1 MPVVL
6 LRHTPD
12 PERVV
17 ALAAR
22 LCYSARTV
30 SELDKGLEDAEI
42 DSLLGLLLRQGHTS
56 PFEHASFTFG
66 IEASRACF
74 NQLVRHRIASY
85 SQQSQRYV
93 KADKLSCVTP
103 PTVARDPAALTVVT
117 QATEQARLA
126 YTELLKMGIPKE
138 DARYVLPVGALSR
151 LVATFNAR
159 SLHNLFGLRCCERAQ
174 WEIRDITRE
183 MLCLAREVA
192 PRLFARAG
200 APCEVLGVC
209 REGAMSCGKLA
220 RMRAAGRTGGG

>member
-17 ALAAR
+17 ALGAR
-22 LCYSARTV
+22 ICYSARTV
-30 SELDKGLEDAEI
+30 SELESELDDDEVA
-42 DSLLGLLLRQGHTS
+42 SLLSLLLRQGHTS

-66 IEASRACF
+66 IEGSRACL

-93 KADKLSCVTP
+93 RADNLECVRP
-103 PTVARDPAALTVVT
+103 PSVAGSDAA
-117 QATEQARLA
+117 QAIMDESVEQARRA
-126 YTELLKMGIPKE
+126 YGELLRLGIPKE
-138 DARYVLPVGALSR
+138 DARYVLPVGAVSR

-159 SLHNLFGLRCCERAQ
+159 SLHNVFELRCCERAQ
-174 WEIRDITRE
+174 WEIRDIARE
-183 MLCLAREVA
+183 MLSLVREVA

-220 RMRAAGRTGGG
+220 RLRDARTGGE

>member
-22 LCYSARTV
+22 ICYSARTV
-30 SELDKGLEDAEI
+30 SELETELDDDEVG
-42 DSLLGLLLRQGHTS
+42 SLLSLLLRQGHTS

-66 IEASRACF
+66 IEASRACL
-74 NQLVRHRIASY
+74 NQLTRHRIASY

-93 KADKLSCVTP
+93 RADNLACVRP
-103 PTVARDPAALTVVT
+103 PSVSGNEAA
-117 QATEQARLA
+117 QAIMDQSVEQARRA
-126 YTELLKMGIPKE
+126 YNELLGLGIPKE
-138 DARYVLPVGALSR
+138 DARYVLPVGAMSR
-151 LVATFNAR
+151 LLATFNAR

-174 WEIRDITRE
+174 WEIRDIARE
-183 MLCLAREVA
+183 MLSLVRGVA

-200 APCEVLGVC
+200 SPCEVLGVC

-220 RMRAAGRTGGG
+220 RLRAARNGGK